1 MVNEPVMELGGR
13 RIGATHDVSSQ
24 LGRRRAR
31 SQAAAA
37 VKGACCHAAPTK
49 VTWSAVFDALRL
61 FWGAVGWLSGH
72 QLTGLRLR
80 LMLDYLGTRQA
91 QKNPYNSYLTEDETW
106 LLKSTHSNPSQEDFK
121 PTVTIS
127 KWAELYRPES
137 TLGSSGGRIRL
148 ASAAH
153 WFRSAA
159 AAPLDNHNR
168 M

>member
-1 MVNEPVMELGGR
+1 M
-13 RIGATHDVSSQ
+13 
-24 LGRRRAR
+24 
-31 SQAAAA
+31 
-37 VKGACCHAAPTK
+37 
-49 VTWSAVFDALRL
+49 
-61 FWGAVGWLSGH
+61 GAVGWLSGH

-91 QKNPYNSYLTEDETW
+91 QKNPYNSYLTEDEAW
-106 LLKSTHSNPSQEDFK
+106 LLKSTHSSPSQEDFK
-121 PTVTIS
+121 PTVTLS

-159 AAPLDNHNR
+159 AAAAQRLDNHNR